1 MDFIGKIDSTKDLVN
16 KEYVDGLWTSDK
28 IVSTLGTT
36 AVAKAT
42 DADTVDGF
50 HYTTQNDIGYT
61 HYKTVT
67 LATTSVWYVS
77 MACTRNYASELQWIA
92 VNPEYDNNMAEMRIC
107 LYDYR
112 GKWRALT
119 SEYNNCNVLG
129 MQTSLGN
136 NPTLYF
142 KMRAPASSGT
152 FRVWAPFNFTLTAS
166 TTAPSGVTFDDIIQ
180 GALIGYERL
189 RINGISP
196 ITDNTNSL
204 GTSSLRWSSVY
215 TYGLFAAGNA
225 NIDGTLNVG
234 GNASVKM
241 LSVKGSANSS
251 GYISADSATNMF
263 MYIGDKYM
271 LVADSTDNTIRRGS
285 TNADAT
291 LGTSTYPWAN
301 VYATTFTGK
310 ATDADHADAATNS
323 DTIDGFH
330 VATMPGIANT
340 LSNNTMLA
348 MRAQTI
354 DLSDTSVYSTSN
366 YYPITFPVSRA
377 CGFVDVRLSYISSP
391 YQYIDFLVRG
401 ASYYGVTNKVI
412 VREITRWSGNWYIG
426 CIGAGSST
434 NALCCIWLK
443 GGYSYRV
450 ISNSTFTAHSANYTN
465 GSCTYTVGT
474 NPYGG
479 TNTNVTVMFT
489 PGAGAGEEGIGP
501 STQSSAAYMSGSL
514 RVNGGLYTNSNISAQ
529 GYIRAVGEITGF
541 YSSSDLRLKKNFAD
555 LNLGL
560 DAVANLPLKSYDRTD
575 RNNKRT
581 DGTIAQEVQKLLPN
595 EVYDRGDG
603 YLAMAEGQLGL
614 IFGIN
619 AHKEIKRLS
628 ERVKKLERL
637 IEDMDNGMER
647 LAEMN

>member
-28 IVSTLGTT
+28 IVSTLASKSIALGKLNGGTT
-36 AVAKAT
+36 A
-42 DADTVDGF
+42 GF
-50 HYTTQNDIGYT
+50 L
-61 HYKTVT
+61 K
-67 LATTSVWYVS
+67 TTSAGVVS
-77 MACTRNYASELQWIA
+77 AATLSESDI
-92 VNPEYDNNMAEMRIC
+92 PSITKSKISDF
-107 LYDYR
+107 
-112 GKWRALT
+112 
-119 SEYNNCNVLG
+119 
-129 MQTSLGN
+129 
-136 NPTLYF
+136 PT
-142 KMRAPASSGT
+142 T
-152 FRVWAPFNFTLTAS
+152 WA
-166 TTAPSGVTFDDIIQ
+166 
-180 GALIGYERL
+180 
-189 RINGISP
+189 
-196 ITDNTNSL
+196 
-204 GTSSLRWSSVY
+204 WSSVSGRPTKLSDFTDDLGASPVHTHSRVEY
-215 TYGLFAAGNA
+215 SGKMPSTDGYADWGKGVRFYRNTGSDVCSAETAGHIPGYSTILSVNHSVYGFFQLIDDYAENRLYLRSFKYSSATTGTWQVTRKIA
-225 NIDGTLNVG
+225 NVDDLSGYLPLTGGSITGDLSIGGTL
-234 GNASVKM
+234 SVT
-241 LSVKGSANSS
+241 GAIN
-251 GYISADSATNMF
+251 
-263 MYIGDKYM
+263 
-271 LVADSTDNTIRRGS
+271 
-285 TNADAT
+285 
-291 LGTSTYPWAN
+291 
-301 VYATTFTGK
+301 GK

-330 VATMPGIANT
+330 VATMPGISNT

-354 DLSDTSVYSTSN
+354 NLSDTSVYSTSN

-412 VREITRWSGNWYIG
+412 VRELTRWSGNWYIG

-489 PGAGAGEEGIGP
+489 PGGSAGTEGIGP

-514 RVNGGLYTNSNISAQ
+514 RVNGGLYTNSNLQVQ
-529 GYIRAVGEITGF
+529 GYVRAVGEITGF
-541 YSSSDLRLKKNFAD
+541 YSSSDIRLKKD
-555 LNLGL
+555 LTTLSL
-560 DAVANLPLKSYDRTD
+560 DGDKIASLPLYSYKRTD
-575 RNNKRT
+575 RNNKQT

-628 ERVKKLERL
+628 ERVNKLERL